1 MSCEEGRPLRS
12 GLRVAPPHDS
22 KRQDGAGGFAFIFVP
37 PHLYIFQ
44 LVNTQMLVSGVELS
58 DSSLPCIARAC
69 PDRCLLQP
77 RRPPHPAPP
86 APLAT
91 LNLFSVVKSLC
102 LGLPLS
108 HPYSFLCSLNFTY
121 FVRSCGYFSFSDL
134 GHLA

>member
-22 KRQDGAGGFAFIFVP
+22 KRQDGAGGFAFIFLP

-58 DSSLPCIARAC
+58 DSSLPCVARAC

-77 RRPPHPAPP
+77 RRPPHPAPRRP
-86 APLAT
+86 SGDPQFVLSREASVSWFASFPPIFIS
-91 LNLFSVVKSLC
+91 LFLKFHLFREI
-102 LGLPLS
+102 L
-108 HPYSFLCSLNFTY
+108 
-121 FVRSCGYFSFSDL
+121 RYFSFSDL